1 MTRLKALPRSV
12 VDLVKSRDQTGRC
25 EVGQTCGGLAFAE
38 ETAHRLGRQSGGVGK
53 KNTTKNAASNLLRA
67 CPRCHDWMDKK
78 EVRKAESLGFKV
90 RDGVAR
96 PSEIPVE
103 HVRFGWVLL
112 DDEGCYRP
120 APAEACRP
128 GELLPVIAAGV
139 WELIQQ
145 NGVFAEA
152 MDRFGH
158 RQCPGWSAP
167 REGLFTCGCG
177 SSPFYLEQVA

>member
-1 MTRLKALPRSV
+1 MARLKSLPTPV
-12 VDLVKSRDQTGRC
+12 VDLVKGRDETGRC
-25 EVGQTCGGLAFAE
+25 EVGQTCAGFALAE
-38 ETAHRLGRQSGGVGK
+38 ETAHRLGRQAGGVGK
-53 KNTTKNAASNLLRA
+53 KNTTKNVASNLLRA
-67 CPRCHDWMDKK
+67 CARCHDWMDKK

-103 HVRFGWVLL
+103 HVRFEWVLL
-112 DDEGCYRP
+112 DDAGSYRP
-120 APAEACRP
+120 APAAACIP
-128 GELLPVIAAGV
+128 GELIPVVACTT

-145 NGVFAEA
+145 NGAFAEA

-167 REGLFTCGCG
+167 LEGLFTCGCG
-177 SSPFYLEQVA
+177 SSPFYIEQVA